1 MSPTAEERLSRFG
14 VVAVII
20 GVPALFV
27 TVMVR
32 TNMGSTTPRKRAKSK
47 RAYQLMEERR
57 FTSRARDF

>member
-14 VVAVII
+14 AVAVII
-20 GVPALFV
+20 GVPTLFI

-47 RAYQLMEERR
+47 RAYQLLEERR
-57 FTSRARDF
+57 FTSRTRGF